1 MKRVRSISS
10 WRRVAP
16 AVMAGL
22 ILALGTPVQA
32 QAPNSGPTPAV
43 QVSLRFDRPA
53 IAVGEKTI
61 LRVLAEIVPG
71 LKSTAA
77 QIFSWHVDLV
87 AEFAAPV
94 DMQVTGLERSASD
107 RDPQSSSGGAVD
119 GSVLRG
125 VYDTFIGRT
134 DAGLNAP
141 VELFS
146 VPVVGV
152 REGTA
157 SFRVRPGTG
166 PTGLSGDFL
175 VAGISPDA
183 SWMGGDYVAA
193 AAALQVGGAPV
204 AGPTLSI
211 RFEPSSSG
219 GGGTVVLEF
228 AVLPGRTYAVQS
240 SESLGAGASWR
251 DLAGAPHQSG
261 RAVDTIGSGA
271 RFYRVAQR

>member
-1 MKRVRSISS
+1 MKPCRAIPS

-16 AVMAGL
+16 AVMAAFTL
-22 ILALGTPVQA
+22 MLRTPVEA
-32 QAPNSGPTPAV
+32 QVPGPASAV
-43 QVSLRFDRPA
+43 QISVRFDRPA
-53 IAVGEKTI
+53 IAVGEKTV

-107 RDPQSSSGGAVD
+107 RDPQSSSGGSVD

-125 VYDTFIGRT
+125 VYDTFVGRT
-134 DAGLNAP
+134 DAGLKAP

-146 VPVVGV
+146 LPVVGV

-183 SWMGGDYVAA
+183 TWMGGDYAA
-193 AAALQVGGAPV
+193 ATAALQVGGAPV
-204 AGPTLSI
+204 EGPTLSI

-219 GGGTVVLEF
+219 GGGTVVVEF
-228 AVLPGRTYAVQS
+228 AVQSGRTYVVQS
-240 SESLGAGASWR
+240 AESLGAGALWR

-261 RAVDTIGSGA
+261 RVVDTIGSRA
-271 RFYRVAQR
+271 RFYRVVQR